1 MKRLKRRQD
10 FIAAAKAV
18 SQGTTGFLLQGRKR
32 EEGEAAR
39 VGFTCSK
46 KLGNAVARNRIKRR
60 LREAVRLSLPPVAKA
75 DYDYVLVGRPAAADL
90 AFENLQK
97 DLISAVMRLH
107 AKAEKSKVEV
117 K

>member
-1 MKRLKRRQD
+1 MLRLKRRQD

-18 SQGTTGFLLQGRKR
+18 SQGTPGFLLQGRKR
-32 EEGEAAR
+32 EEGENAR

-60 LREAVRLSLPPVAKA
+60 LREAVRLSMQPLARP
-75 DYDYVLVGRPAAADL
+75 DFDYVLVGRPAASDL

-97 DLISAVMRLH
+97 DLISAVARLH
-107 AKAEKSKVEV
+107 AKAAAVKVEV